1 MDENSKEPERFEMA
15 FRLLG
20 NEVLAFSILSES
32 KRRAWIAI
40 SIIAL
45 VVLLAVSSQF
55 IPLFTA
61 LSLL

>member
-1 MDENSKEPERFEMA
+1 MSENSGEPEKFEMS

-32 KRRAWIAI
+32 KRKAWIAI

-45 VVLLAVSSQF
+45 VVLLAVSTQF
-55 IPLFTA
+55 LPLITA
-61 LSLL
+61 ISAL